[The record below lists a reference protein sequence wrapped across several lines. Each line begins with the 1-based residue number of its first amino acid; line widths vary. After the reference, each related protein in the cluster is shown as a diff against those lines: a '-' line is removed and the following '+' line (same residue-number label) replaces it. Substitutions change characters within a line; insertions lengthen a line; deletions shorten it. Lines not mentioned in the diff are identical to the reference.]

1 MCRLYGFRASQP
13 TKVEC
18 SLVYAQNALLS
29 QSESDERGLPHPD
42 GWGIASYR
50 DGVPHV
56 QRRASAAFED
66 LHFGLTAERS
76 YARTVVAHVRQATVG
91 PLAIENT
98 QPFMHGRWVFAHN
111 GTLRA
116 IDSLRP
122 ELDAETAPDLL
133 AGRSGGTDSEAVFY
147 WLLTR
152 MREAGIGELE
162 PAALPAVSGVLSA
175 GVAELSD
182 RSAAAGETKPTRLN
196 IILTDGS
203 ILLATRWR
211 HSLYWVTR
219 HGVRD
224 CEICGIPHVHQD
236 SAVGYEAVAVA
247 SEPITQEDW
256 QEVPEASIL
265 AVDDRIRATI
275 VPT

>member
-1 MCRLYGFRASQP
+1 MCRLYGFHASQP

-29 QSESDERGLPHPD
+29 QSASDERGLPHPD
-42 GWGIASYR
+42 GWGIASYQ

-56 QRRASAAFED
+56 QRRARAAFED
-66 LHFGLTAERS
+66 LHFGMTAERS

-91 PLAIENT
+91 PLALENT
-98 QPFMHGRWVFAHN
+98 QPFVYGRWVFAHN

-116 IDSLRP
+116 IDSLGP

-133 AGRSGGTDSEAVFY
+133 AGRRGATDSEVVFY
-147 WLLTR
+147 WLLSR
-152 MREAGIGELE
+152 MREAGIGEIEPAE
-162 PAALPAVSGVLSA
+162 PAAVSDVLSA
-175 GVAELSD
+175 GVSELSE
-182 RSAAAGETKPTRLN
+182 RSEAAGETKPTRLN

-203 ILLATRWR
+203 MLLATRWR
-211 HSLYWVTR
+211 HSLYWVAR
-219 HGVRD
+219 HGIRD

-236 SAVGYEAVAVA
+236 SDAEYEAVAVA

-256 QEVPEASIL
+256 QGVPEASIL
-265 AVDDRIRATI
+265 AVDGQIRATI
-275 VPT
+275 VAA

>member
-29 QSESDERGLPHPD
+29 QSASDVRGLPHPD
-42 GWGIASYR
+42 GWGIASYE
-50 DGVPHV
+50 DGVPRV
-56 QRRASAAFED
+56 QRRARAAFED
-66 LHFGLTAERS
+66 FRFGLTAARS

-91 PLAIENT
+91 PLALENT

-122 ELDAETAPDLL
+122 QLDAETDPDLL
-133 AGRSGGTDSEAVFY
+133 AGRRGETDSEAVFL
-147 WLLTR
+147 WLLSR
-152 MREAGIGELE
+152 MREADVDALE
-162 PAALPAVSGVLSA
+162 PVELGTLSSVVGA
-175 GVAELSD
+175 GIAELSE

-203 ILLATRWR
+203 ILLASRWR
-211 HSLYWVTR
+211 HSLYWVLR
-219 HGVRD
+219 HGIRD
-224 CEICGIPHVHQD
+224 CEMCGIPHVQPISD
-236 SAVGYEAVAVA
+236 AAYEAVAVA

-256 QEVPEASIL
+256 EEVPEGSLL
-265 AVDDRIRATI
+265 AVDNGIRATLLPI
-275 VPT
+275 